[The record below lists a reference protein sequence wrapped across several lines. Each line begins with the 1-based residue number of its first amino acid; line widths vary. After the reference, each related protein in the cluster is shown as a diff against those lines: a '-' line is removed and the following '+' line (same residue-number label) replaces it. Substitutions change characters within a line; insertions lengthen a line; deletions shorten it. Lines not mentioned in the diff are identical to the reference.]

1 MYRDHPDEI
10 IWPIRTINDLRGI
23 FAYPDMG
30 RTRPGKKTGLCGQ
43 RKILKNVILKQSRAF
58 LRVSKVKNP
67 FPGWSE
73 RKYARDRSIRD
84 KRSRISSIGIRI

>member
-30 RTRPGKKTGLCGQ
+30 RTRPGKK
-43 RKILKNVILKQSRAF
+43 KQDSADR
-58 LRVSKVKNP
+58 
-67 FPGWSE
+67 E
-73 RKYARDRSIRD
+73 KY
-84 KRSRISSIGIRI
+84 